1 MSIDK
6 QPRSATIYDFS
17 HPGHKLNKQWPVLD
31 LINDRV
37 AASFGASL
45 SKRLQISLHGKASV
59 SSRVKYTDSVTSLGN
74 TCIVNELMMPPIPGV
89 IWFCMDTSVLA
100 TVVDSYFGGEA
111 ILTTL
116 DTPRK
121 LSRTEKRVMQHVLDA
136 LVLGIADGWSMLTP
150 LKVSQLGE
158 IDISRLANAPMDQV
172 MVSSEIVIHIGAV
185 ELPCQLVYPFESL
198 KPFGSLLEH
207 EDKKQSTQDVQFNQ
221 ELQAGLMDCEVDIR
235 GVLSETPITLGKLLE
250 LKTGDF
256 IPLRDVQTVSFKTQ
270 NMPLFDARVGSS
282 NGRVSASLSRW
293 HLPVNH

>member
-1 MSIDK
+1 MSMEK
-6 QPRSATIYDFS
+6 PGRSATMYDFS

-31 LINDRV
+31 LINERV
-37 AASFGASL
+37 ATSFGTTL
-45 SKRLQISLHGKASV
+45 SQRLQISLKGIALPTT
-59 SSRVKYTDSVTSLGN
+59 RVKYADSITHMGN

-89 IWFCMDTSVLA
+89 MWFCMDTSVLA
-100 TVVDSYFGGEA
+100 TVVDSYFGGDATLTA
-111 ILTTL
+111 I
-116 DTPRK
+116 DEPRK
-121 LSRTEKRVMQHVLDA
+121 LSRTEKRVMQHVMEA
-136 LVLGIADGWSMLTP
+136 LVAAIADGWSMIMP
-150 LKVSQLGE
+150 IKVNQLGE
-158 IDISRLANAPMDQV
+158 IDISRLANPPLDQV
-172 MVSSEIVIHIGAV
+172 MVTSEIIIHIGAV

-198 KPFGSLLEH
+198 QPFGTRLEH
-207 EDKKQSTQDVQFNQ
+207 EDKKPTTQDVKFSE
-221 ELQAGLMDCEVDIR
+221 ELQAGLLDCEVELR